1 MLYQNKCRN
10 QEKRETLRLSRGRS
24 KPKRETKGAFRMV
37 VTGDPGVVAM
47 QQRDTWAQRA
57 SSRKNWM
64 EFAMALNILARD
76 LDG

>member
-1 MLYQNKCRN
+1 MQKPGKKGDIAS
-10 QEKRETLRLSRGRS
+10 EPWEI

-64 EFAMALNILARD
+64 EFAMALNIFARD